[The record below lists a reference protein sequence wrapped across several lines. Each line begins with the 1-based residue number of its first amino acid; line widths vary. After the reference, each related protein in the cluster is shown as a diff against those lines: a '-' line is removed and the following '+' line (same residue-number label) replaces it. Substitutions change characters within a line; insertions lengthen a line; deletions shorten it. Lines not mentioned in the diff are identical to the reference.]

1 MLCLCLASV
10 LQLLPMLKA
19 YDTSHLRRGGGAAAA
34 GVAGSDAHGQQGGGG
49 AVGADGMPVLRRD
62 FSGSG
67 GSSIFLPANPLPV
80 AASSVDQQP
89 PPTSVSSTATPSGV
103 VAGGPASAS
112 GAVGGAGVPATSASS
127 PAASLSPPHSSSS
140 AASSAAHPLASARD
154 GGGFPSSG
162 TDSALMA
169 QGLRLVKAL
178 RIILEAYVLFDR
190 DGSGTIDRD
199 EVREGGQRRRWGQVQ
214 GVRCCS

>member
-34 GVAGSDAHGQQGGGG
+34 GVAGGDAHGQQGGGG
-49 AVGADGMPVLRRD
+49 AAGGADGMPVLRRD

-127 PAASLSPPHSSSS
+127 SLSPPHSSSS

-199 EVREGGQRRRWGQVQ
+199 EVRGRGREEDGARFKV
-214 GVRCCS
+214 